1 MSNQEIINYILHT
14 PYNTN
19 PVILKQMLK
28 QQDLDSKIL
37 DFKWNVVSDKNT
49 GICISKEKSFYNCD
63 FKPVIIILYDFYDP
77 LIKKKVP
84 ITISFKDKE
93 TNGMGILPK
102 YDNNLNLI
110 GCYYIETEQLKNGF
124 NIWATFINSNGV
136 EEDFET
142 LYTDGGAAAS
152 YFLK

>member
-1 MSNQEIINYILHT
+1 MNNQEIINYILHT

-19 PVILKQMLK
+19 SAILKQMLE
-28 QQDLDSKIL
+28 QQDLDSKFL
-37 DFKWNVVSDKNT
+37 EFKWEQISDRNT
-49 GICISKEKSFYNCD
+49 GISISKEKSFYDCD
-63 FKPVIIILYDFYDP
+63 FKPVIIILNDFYNP

-84 ITISFKDKE
+84 ITISFEDKAI
-93 TNGMGILPK
+93 NGMGILPK

-110 GCYYIETEQLKNGF
+110 GCYYIEAEQLKNGF

-142 LYTDGGAAAS
+142 LYTDGGAAVT